1 MDTSYIQKNVI
12 VNKNSP
18 FSIEIKNGDF
28 AWEKNSKEEILLT
41 VRNSVSSIAD
51 LRDQNGL
58 ILDSLNIQIPKGKLV
73 AVIGDVGS
81 GKSSFL
87 YAMIGE
93 MIKKNPLCSIYI
105 NGQIALVN
113 QKPWILNG
121 SVRDNIIFGKEFNS

>member
-1 MDTSYIQKNVI
+1 M
-12 VNKNSP
+12 
-18 FSIEIKNGDF
+18 
-28 AWEKNSKEEILLT
+28 
-41 VRNSVSSIAD
+41 SSIAD